1 VSTLMQDLRFGA
13 RMLKRRPGFT
23 AAAVLTIG
31 LGIGATTAIFAVVY
45 GVLLRPLPYPEPG
58 RLAYISADAWRI
70 FSSGREYLAWK
81 DRSQTLSEI
90 AAYIEGSGNMT
101 GGSEAERV
109 TYGTATASF
118 FQLLGVRPV
127 LGRVF
132 LPEEDRPG
140 HPPAAVIGQN
150 FWNRHFGGDPAVIG
164 RTVTIDAKAYT
175 VVGVLPAGFLV
186 PDQYGADYS
195 VWIPFSAGPD
205 GPIPFVVRVIGRL
218 KPKASYE
225 QVRAELDT
233 ILQSTVRKGITRRAT
248 VTPWHEDITAKAK
261 LPLTVFLVAVGFVL
275 LIACVNVANLMLS
288 RAAARETEM
297 AVRLALG
304 AGKQRILRQL
314 LTESTLISLSGG
326 ILGFGVAVWGKDL
339 LVAFISTTLP
349 TLEPVRLDY
358 RVLGFSLGLALLT
371 GVAFGF
377 APGFLASRVS
387 LNESLKEAGRRAAEG
402 RPGHYHLRSLLV
414 VFEVALAMVLLIGA
428 GLLFR
433 SFLRLREMD
442 TGFRPGRILCFS
454 VNLTPSE
461 YAKPED
467 QIAFFQQAID
477 RITSLPGV
485 ESIAAGSSLPS
496 EAGDL
501 FRGLTIEGRLEPVD
515 VRYRAVS
522 ADYFRTLAIPLVQG
536 RYFADSDHEGR
547 PSVAAVNE
555 SFAREFFPGGNC
567 LGRRIGG
574 SPGKNDWT
582 TIVGVV
588 GDVRPWSEGESSP
601 EVYLP
606 YLQAGELHMDLA
618 VRTRGESKSLVKAV
632 RGQIANVDRG
642 QPPYDIT
649 TLEERRA
656 QYLTPRSVN
665 MLLLGAFAGL
675 ALILGLIGIYG
686 VISYSVSQRT
696 HEIGIR
702 MALGAER
709 GDVLSLVVGQG
720 LVPAL
725 LGELAGLAAALALNK
740 VISSLVF
747 QVATTDAVT
756 YAGVAAIW
764 TVVALLACYLPAR
777 RATNVDPTV
786 ALRCN

>member
-1 VSTLMQDLRFGA
+1 MSTLMQDLRFGA
-13 RMLKRRPGFT
+13 RMLRKRPAFT

-58 RLAYISADAWRI
+58 RLVYVAADAWHI
-70 FSSGREYLAWK
+70 FSSGREFLAWK
-81 DRSQTLSEI
+81 GRSQTLSEI
-90 AAYIEGSGNMT
+90 AAYIEGSGNLT

-109 TYGTATASF
+109 TYGTASASF
-118 FQLLGVRPV
+118 FHLLGVRPV

-140 HPPAAVIGQN
+140 TPPAAVIGQT
-150 FWNRHFGGDPAVIG
+150 FWNRHFGGDPGVIG

-186 PDQYGADYS
+186 PDRYGADYS
-195 VWIPFSAGPD
+195 LWIPFSAGPD
-205 GPIPFVVRVIGRL
+205 GPVPFVVRVIGRL
-218 KPKASYE
+218 RPEASCE
-225 QVRAELDT
+225 QARAELDT
-233 ILQSTVRKGITRRAT
+233 ILQSTARKGTTRKAT
-248 VTPWHEDITAKAK
+248 VTPWHEDITARAR
-261 LPLTVFLVAVGFVL
+261 LPLAVFLVAVGFVL
-275 LIACVNVANLMLS
+275 AIACVNVANLMLS
-288 RAAARETEM
+288 RAVARETEM

-304 AGKQRILRQL
+304 AGRQRILRQL
-314 LTESTLISLSGG
+314 LTESTLISFAGG

-349 TLEPVRLDY
+349 TLEPIRLDY
-358 RVLGFSLGLALLT
+358 RVLAFSLGLALLT

-377 APGFLASRVS
+377 APGMLASRVS

-402 RPGHYHLRSLLV
+402 RPGRHLRNLLV
-414 VFEVALAMVLLIGA
+414 VFEVALATILLIGA

-442 TGFRPGRILCFS
+442 TGFRPGRILSLS
-454 VNLTPSE
+454 VNLTPSK

-467 QIAFFQQAID
+467 QAAFFQQAID
-477 RITSLPGV
+477 RIRSLPGV
-485 ESIAAGSSLPS
+485 QSVAAGSSLPS
-496 EAGDL
+496 EADDL
-501 FRGLTIEGRLEPVD
+501 FPGLTIEGRSEPVD

-522 ADYFRTLAIPLVQG
+522 ADYFGTLGIPLVQG
-536 RYFADSDHEGR
+536 RHFADSDHEGR
-547 PSVAAVNE
+547 QSVAAVNE
-555 SFAREFFPGGNC
+555 SFAREFFPGENC

-601 EVYLP
+601 EIYLP

-618 VRTRGESKSLVKAV
+618 VRARGDPKSLAGAV
-632 RGQIANVDRG
+632 RDQIAGVDRG
-642 QPPYDIT
+642 QPPYDVT

-656 QYLTPRSVN
+656 QYLIPRSVN

-675 ALILGLIGIYG
+675 ALILGSIGIYG
-686 VISYSVSQRT
+686 VISYSISQRT

-709 GDVLSLVVGQG
+709 GDVLSLVVRQG
-720 LVPAL
+720 LLPAL
-725 LGELAGLAAALALNK
+725 LGELAGLTAALALNR
-740 VISSLVF
+740 VISSMVF
-747 QVATTDAVT
+747 QVGTTDVVT
-756 YAGVAAIW
+756 YAGVSVIW
-764 TVVALLACYLPAR
+764 TAVALLACYLPAR
-777 RATNVDPTV
+777 RATNVDPTLS
-786 ALRCN
+786 LRCN